1 MEQPLAAHL
10 PRGWAVTG
18 RDLLVEGEF
27 GEGAY
32 GPTILLKLR
41 TPEAAA
47 YLRTL
52 LDRLV
57 EEGHGAAL
65 RLEED
70 PRISL
75 GAALW
80 SLELRVVAEPQLRRL
95 TKEHDGSFIWSGTP
109 DDWQTTSLLI
119 EPLIDQ
125 SGHQYLTSEVD
136 DDALVEVSQGEVD
149 G

>member
-1 MEQPLAAHL
+1 MSAQ
-10 PRGWAVTG
+10 
-18 RDLLVEGEF
+18 DLLVEGEF
-27 GEGAY
+27 GDSAY

-41 TPEAAA
+41 SPEAAA
-47 YLRTL
+47 YLRTI

-57 EEGHGAAL
+57 AEGLGASL

-70 PRISL
+70 PRVSL

-80 SLELRVVAEPQLRRL
+80 SLELRVVADPEPRRL
-95 TKEHDGSFIWSGTP
+95 WKQDEGGFTWAGTP
-109 DDWQTTSLLI
+109 EEWQTTSLLI

-136 DDALVEVSQGEVD
+136 DDALVEVSQGEAH